1 MKKNIILALF
11 AAAGIFASS
20 SCIMNQEKE
29 VAADVCG
36 CTSQLEKQLS
46 PEFVK
51 LVIETTDA
59 PNPEQAMT
67 EKLEAMEM
75 EEMLAIMADMK
86 VVNEIE
92 NDKGEFSACM
102 NELEKKYD
110 NAYTFDEEESMK
122 TVLAEMQKL
131 DCKFGSAILKLGMQA
146 K

>member
-1 MKKNIILALF
+1 
-11 AAAGIFASS
+11 
-20 SCIMNQEKE
+20 
-29 VAADVCG
+29 
-36 CTSQLEKQLS
+36 
-46 PEFVK
+46 
-51 LVIETTDA
+51 
-59 PNPEQAMT
+59 MT

>member
-1 MKKNIILALF
+1 MKKKLVLSLF
-11 AAAGIFASS
+11 AASVVFATT
-20 SCIMNQEKE
+20 SCNLNKEKD

-59 PNPEQAMT
+59 PDPEKAMQ

-75 EEMLAIMADMK
+75 EEMMAIMADAQL
-86 VVNEIE
+86 VSEIE

-102 NELEKKYD
+102 KKLETKYD

-122 TVLAEMQKL
+122 TVLAEMEKL
-131 DCKFGSAILKLGMQA
+131 DCKFGAAILKLGMQA